1 MVNENPLARIVNE
14 YLICVFPRQAVTI
27 LVGILKA
34 AASPSTKSQ
43 DAEFLHSILI
53 IDLNIIFAAIS
64 KSAETAKI
72 YSSYSTTF
80 SRNWFS
86 NDCEFIEN
94 YQQQIWTITWLL

>member
-27 LVGILKA
+27 LAGILKA
-34 AASPSTKSQ
+34 AASTKSQ

-64 KSAETAKI
+64 RSAETAKI

-80 SRNWFS
+80 SRNWFL
-86 NDCEFIEN
+86 NDREFIEN
-94 YQQQIWTITWLL
+94 YQQQI